1 MDKKVLFYKS
11 FSIKGGDFTNAGEAS
26 VKVKNILKEVG
37 FDPEAIRRVAIASY
51 EAEMNVVMY
60 GTGGVMDFTVEKN
73 EVHLVIK
80 DKGPGIPDIELAM
93 QEGFS
98 TATDEMREMGFGAGM
113 GLPNIKK
120 NSDEFAIESEV
131 NRGTE
136 VKMTIRSHRRGTND
150 G

>member
-1 MDKKVLFYKS
+1 MDKKVLFHKS

-60 GTGGVMDFTVEKN
+60 GEGGVMDFTVEKN

-80 DKGPGIPDIELAM
+80 DEGPGIPDIELSM

-120 NSDEFAIESEV
+120 NSDEFAIESEIH
-131 NRGTE
+131 RGTE
-136 VKMTIRSHRRGTND
+136 LKMTIRSHHQGAND